1 MINLQEPKKTLW
13 DPKYMI
19 DNLPP
24 WLYTDNEEPTSLV
37 ECEAKVKSLEFTLQ
51 DIDLQIQIRE
61 LELKTGSSRYGSSFE
76 FEKWQAQALKAKQ
89 THLYLLNA
97 YTYWFLLNKE
107 PSSETGEYK
116 NFKKLIQ
123 ILIEDPT
130 DIVEQLTKLL

>member
-89 THLYLLNA
+89 THLNLINA

-116 NFKKLIQ
+116 NFKKLIR

>member
-1 MINLQEPKKTLW
+1 MINQQESKKILW
-13 DPKYMI
+13 NPKYTI

-24 WLYTDNEEPTSLV
+24 WLYTDNEEPTSLI

-97 YTYWFLLNKE
+97 YTYWFLLHRN
-107 PSSETGEYK
+107 SSADTAEHK

-130 DIVEQLTKLL
+130 NIVEQLTKLL